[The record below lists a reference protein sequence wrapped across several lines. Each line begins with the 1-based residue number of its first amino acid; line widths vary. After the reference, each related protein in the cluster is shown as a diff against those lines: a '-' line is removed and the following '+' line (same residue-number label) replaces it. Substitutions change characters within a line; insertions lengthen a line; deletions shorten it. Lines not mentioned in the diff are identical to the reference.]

1 MGTDSRQLQD
11 ETMAFSVD
19 ALSEPTVSPEEAV
32 SSLRE
37 LRETLGQV
45 SELASEEDVTVQSF
59 LDTLGSISVTIS
71 GIALEPSLLPRRLG
85 SVEDARM
92 NDEGE
97 LILTTPDG
105 GIKTVDLTSFDNRDL
120 LVTVL
125 GDLLEKL
132 RELADRL
139 HDLPEIIV
147 DEPDIESTV
156 VDEPIVLE
164 PPVIEAVV
172 EPEVIEEPL
181 STPEELV
188 KPVEKPPVSIKPE
201 LVASPDE
208 MISQVQHDLDEYE
221 PTLVSQTD
229 EDPNVTPTVLST
241 SVPRRS
247 RDQVLRERSEA
258 SQRLSEIRLLREAKF
273 NRLRIGAN
281 EPRIQEKTG
290 VLASLKKLLSRRS
303 RKR

>member
-1 MGTDSRQLQD
+1 
-11 ETMAFSVD
+11 MAFSVD

-45 SELASEEDVTVQSF
+45 SELASAEDVTVQSF

-71 GIALEPSLLPRRLG
+71 GIALEPSLLPKRLG

-105 GIKTVDLTSFDNRDL
+105 GIKTVNLTSFDNRDL

-201 LVASPDE
+201 LGASPDE

>member
-1 MGTDSRQLQD
+1 
-11 ETMAFSVD
+11 MAFSVD

>member
-1 MGTDSRQLQD
+1 
-11 ETMAFSVD
+11 MAFSVD
-19 ALSEPTVSPEEAV
+19 ALSELTVSPEEAV

-156 VDEPIVLE
+156 VDESIVLE

-201 LVASPDE
+201 LGASPDE

-221 PTLVSQTD
+221 PTLASQTD